1 VAPSLLAAAALLIAA
16 PLPAAAHPLGDSSVN
31 AYDRVEVA
39 GDGIHVR
46 YVLDVSERI
55 ALEEQ
60 RFADTN
66 DDGTVDSPEATVYL
80 DAQWLQYLQPKLVL
94 VVAGQALRLTRDAQ
108 ELSFPAGQG
117 GLPLLRA
124 VYDLTAPLPAVAP
137 GGVLDGSLAE
147 TTFDNL
153 PGWHEIVVRQGA
165 GAALLESSVPAE
177 DLTNELRTY
186 PADRLGNPLNVRF
199 ASFRFSVAA
208 GASPSIPGGSPGPS
222 ASPGASASL
231 PPSPLPSPVASAS
244 ASPAGASPAP
254 GTGGGHGTDPLVAL
268 VDGDLSGVAILGAI
282 LVALGLGALHAVSPG
297 HGKTLIA
304 AYVMGTR
311 AHVAQGAWLGLTVA
325 ATHTAGVFLLGV
337 ATYLATEWIIPDRIV
352 SWLSVAT
359 GLLILGLGA
368 ILVWRAWATRR
379 VISGHEHGAHGG
391 HEHGHD
397 QGAQGGHEHGRDQ
410 RAADGHEHPHAG
422 HAHLAL
428 PTLRHRD
435 VAALGIVGGLVPSGS
450 ALLLLLSSIALG
462 QVALGVVLIV
472 AFGAGMAIVL
482 AGISMGVVL
491 LRRSSFERRGRWR
504 DPRLARLA
512 SAVPVV
518 SGLVVIAFGL
528 VVTVQALAS
537 LR

>member
-1 VAPSLLAAAALLIAA
+1 
-16 PLPAAAHPLGDSSVN
+16 
-31 AYDRVEVA
+31 
-39 GDGIHVR
+39 
-46 YVLDVSERI
+46 
-55 ALEEQ
+55 
-60 RFADTN
+60 
-66 DDGTVDSPEATVYL
+66 
-80 DAQWLQYLQPKLVL
+80 
-94 VVAGQALRLTRDAQ
+94 
-108 ELSFPAGQG
+108 
-117 GLPLLRA
+117 
-124 VYDLTAPLPAVAP
+124 
-137 GGVLDGSLAE
+137 
-147 TTFDNL
+147 
-153 PGWHEIVVRQGA
+153 
-165 GAALLESSVPAE
+165 
-177 DLTNELRTY
+177 
-186 PADRLGNPLNVRF
+186 
-199 ASFRFSVAA
+199 
-208 GASPSIPGGSPGPS
+208 
-222 ASPGASASL
+222 
-231 PPSPLPSPVASAS
+231 
-244 ASPAGASPAP
+244 
-254 GTGGGHGTDPLVAL
+254 
-268 VDGDLSGVAILGAI
+268 
-282 LVALGLGALHAVSPG
+282 
-297 HGKTLIA
+297 
-304 AYVMGTR
+304 
-311 AHVAQGAWLGLTVA
+311 
-325 ATHTAGVFLLGV
+325 
-337 ATYLATEWIIPDRIV
+337 LATEWIIPDRIV